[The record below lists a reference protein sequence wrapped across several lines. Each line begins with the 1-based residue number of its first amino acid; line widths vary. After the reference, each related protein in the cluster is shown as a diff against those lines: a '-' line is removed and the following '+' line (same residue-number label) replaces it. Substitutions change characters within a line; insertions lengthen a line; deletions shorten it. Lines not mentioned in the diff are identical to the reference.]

1 MTLIVCHCHI
11 NKLLIILKRRLEYY
25 YSDSEQKITRSRS
38 HDHGMRSLSHAS
50 RRGQRRG
57 FRQEPRGF
65 ALKLRDAQKL
75 LAALTV
81 ILPTVQQ
88 FQSKLREI
96 N

>member
-1 MTLIVCHCHI
+1 MECEAYPTRLVAVSDGVFGSEEHIVLFLQHPAV
-11 NKLLIILKRRLEYY
+11 E
-25 YSDSEQKITRSRS
+25 
-38 HDHGMRSLSHAS
+38 
-50 RRGQRRG
+50 
-57 FRQEPRGF
+57 EPRGF
-65 ALKLRDAQKL
+65 ALKLRNAQKL